1 MEGSITRDSHEGGV
15 RRRYINSFLS
25 ISASIS
31 SNEQDEASIYIYI
44 YIKPFLETPMGKAF
58 ISPRR
63 IIEKNRSWLTDRL
76 RSSMVERNKTWTE
89 NRGFSSEKIFL
100 LSFFSFLLLFLILK
114 TRSFSLKRE
123 ENESA
128 LISMFTTR
136 VAFSFLLFFLFFFF

>member
-1 MEGSITRDSHEGGV
+1 MEGSITRDNHEGGV

-89 NRGFSSEKIFL
+89 NRGFHPRR
-100 LSFFSFLLLFLILK
+100 SFFSL
-114 TRSFSLKRE
+114 SSP
-123 ENESA
+123 
-128 LISMFTTR
+128 
-136 VAFSFLLFFLFFFF
+136 FFAAFFF